1 MQDFTVLDI
10 TVNENKSTTK
20 FTVYNRFNF
29 SITEYAI
36 LKIKVHVDTLS
47 EEPSVNLLSKDFI
60 GSFDKN
66 ESEYNI
72 NDNDKMR
79 EKGTRKNLLTE
90 SSNTI
95 DGGSTK
101 EENVNTEQSVTK
113 RVKSVIVEN
122 DKVSSHN
129 SIGSYH
135 DGLGEADVTT
145 TMEKRDF
152 EAELSMI

>member
-47 EEPSVNLLSKDFI
+47 EEPSVNLLNKDFI

-79 EKGTRKNLLTE
+79 EKGTRKNLLME
-90 SSNTI
+90 CSNTI

-122 DKVSSHN
+122 DYAISQDDCSP
-129 SIGSYH
+129 
-135 DGLGEADVTT
+135 
-145 TMEKRDF
+145 
-152 EAELSMI
+152 